1 MGLNPYGNVTALS
14 GVGPKTQA
22 ELRNLGIETCL
33 DLLLHLPIRY
43 QDRSKITPI
52 DQLLVGEEAL
62 IEGTILSTSLS
73 YRGRRSLEC
82 IIQDEQKEMTLRF
95 FFFNKHQQAAL
106 TQGTWIRAFGAAKK
120 WGKSITMIHPEYK
133 TFRDK
138 PDSPDQKLTPV
149 YSLTKGITQNKLR
162 GLAVSMTK
170 LEWPQEGGVPYQ
182 KLKTLHSPPN
192 EMNLREIEE
201 LREEVALDEL
211 TAHYILT
218 KQRSN
223 ERMNQIA
230 KPLPRSIALGK
241 KLLAQ
246 LGFSLTLAQARVTK
260 EILLDLEK
268 PYPMLRLLQ
277 GDVGSGKTI
286 IAAFAAIRAIEQ
298 GNQAALLAP
307 TELLAEQHFNNFRE
321 WLGPLNI
328 RVCVLTGKTSKKV
341 LPKMLDQIENG
352 DWDLVIGTH
361 AIFQE
366 RVTFRNLVLTLIDEQ
381 HRFGVHQRMALLKK
395 APNTLS
401 PHQLIM
407 TATPIPRTL
416 TMALYGDMDVSIID
430 ELPKGRKPIQTKVID
445 SEEREFLY
453 EKVHEAVNRGH
464 QVYWVCTLIEESDSI
479 NANSAIQVHQE
490 LLNLK
495 WKLRI
500 GLLHGQLSS
509 QEKSDIMSA
518 FKNGE
523 LDILVSTTIVEVGV
537 DVPNATLMVIENAS
551 RLGLAQLHQL
561 RGRIGRGHAA
571 SDCILLSQASD
582 GLVSKQRL
590 AAMKD
595 SQDGFFLAEQ
605 DLKIRGPGD
614 VLGTRQSGEESFRLV
629 DLATHSH
636 LISRAIERGE
646 SLLRSETI
654 DAKQE
659 IIGLLS
665 TWNRKQQQLLRA

>member
-62 IEGTILSTSLS
+62 IEGTIVSTSLS

-106 TQGTWIRAFGAAKK
+106 TQGTWIRAFGAAKQ

-321 WLGPLNI
+321 WLDPLNI

-341 LPKMLDQIENG
+341 LTKMLDQIENG

-395 APNTLS
+395 APDTLS

>member
-1 MGLNPYGNVTALS
+1 MGLNPYGDVTALS

-62 IEGTILSTSLS
+62 IEGTIVSTSLS

-82 IIQDEQKEMTLRF
+82 IIQDEEKEMTLRF

-106 TQGTWIRAFGAAKK
+106 TQGTWIRAFGAAKQ

-341 LPKMLDQIENG
+341 LTKMLDQIENG

-395 APNTLS
+395 APDTLS

-509 QEKSDIMSA
+509 QGKSDIMSA

>member
-52 DQLLVGEEAL
+52 DQLLIGEEAL
-62 IEGTILSTSLS
+62 IEGTIVSTSLS

-82 IIQDEQKEMTLRF
+82 IIHDEEKEMTLRF

-106 TQGTWIRAFGAAKK
+106 TQGTWIRAFGTAKQ

-133 TFRDK
+133 TFRDR
-138 PDSPDQKLTPV
+138 PDLLDQKLTPV

-192 EMNLREIEE
+192 KMNLREIEA

-230 KPLPRSIALGK
+230 KPLPRSIGLGK

-307 TELLAEQHFNNFRE
+307 TELLAEQHFNNFLD

-341 LPKMLDQIENG
+341 LTKVLDQIENG

-395 APNTLS
+395 APDTLS

-495 WKLRI
+495 WRLRI

-590 AAMKD
+590 AAMND

-646 SLLRSETI
+646 SLLGSETI

-665 TWNRKQQQLLRA
+665 TWNRKQQQSLRA

>member
-82 IIQDEQKEMTLRF
+82 IIQDKQKEMTLRF

-192 EMNLREIEE
+192 KMNLREIEE

-341 LPKMLDQIENG
+341 LTKMLDQIENG

-395 APNTLS
+395 APDTLS

>member
-62 IEGTILSTSLS
+62 IEGTIVSTSLS

-82 IIQDEQKEMTLRF
+82 IIQDEEKEMTLRF

-106 TQGTWIRAFGAAKK
+106 NQGTWIRAFGATKQ

-192 EMNLREIEE
+192 KMNLREIEE

-341 LPKMLDQIENG
+341 LTKMLDQIENG

-395 APNTLS
+395 APDTLS

-590 AAMKD
+590 AAMND

>member
-82 IIQDEQKEMTLRF
+82 IIQDEEKEMTLRF

-106 TQGTWIRAFGAAKK
+106 TQGTWIRAFGAAKQ

-192 EMNLREIEE
+192 KMNLREIEE

-341 LPKMLDQIENG
+341 LTKMLDQIENG

-395 APNTLS
+395 APDTLS

-453 EKVHEAVNRGH
+453 EKVREAVNRGH

-495 WKLRI
+495 WRLRI

-523 LDILVSTTIVEVGV
+523 LDVLVSTTIVEVGV

-571 SDCILLSQASD
+571 SDCVLLSQASD

-590 AAMKD
+590 AAMND

-646 SLLRSETI
+646 SLLGSETI

>member
-62 IEGTILSTSLS
+62 IEGTIVSTSLS

-82 IIQDEQKEMTLRF
+82 IIQDEEKEMTLRF

-170 LEWPQEGGVPYQ
+170 LEWPQEGGGPYQ

-192 EMNLREIEE
+192 KMNLREIEE

-230 KPLPRSIALGK
+230 KPLPRSIGLGK

-341 LPKMLDQIENG
+341 LTKMLDQIENG

-395 APNTLS
+395 APDTLS

>member
-1 MGLNPYGNVTALS
+1 MGLNPYGDVTALS

-62 IEGTILSTSLS
+62 IEGTIVSTSLS

-82 IIQDEQKEMTLRF
+82 IIQDEEKEMTLRF

-106 TQGTWIRAFGAAKK
+106 TQGTWIRAFGAAKQ

-182 KLKTLHSPPN
+182 KLKTLHAPPN
-192 EMNLREIEE
+192 KMNLREIEE

-230 KPLPRSIALGK
+230 KPLPRSIGLGK

-341 LPKMLDQIENG
+341 LTKMLDQIENG

-395 APNTLS
+395 APDTLS

-495 WKLRI
+495 WRLRI
-500 GLLHGQLSS
+500 GLLHGQLSI
-509 QEKSDIMSA
+509 QENSAIMAA
-518 FKNGE
+518 FNNAD
-523 LDILVSTTIVEVGV
+523 LDVLVSTTIVEVGV

-571 SDCILLSQASD
+571 SDCILLSQTSD

>member
-62 IEGTILSTSLS
+62 IEGTIVSTSLS

-82 IIQDEQKEMTLRF
+82 IVQDEEKEMTLRF
-95 FFFNKHQQAAL
+95 FFFTKHQQAAL
-106 TQGTWIRAFGAAKK
+106 TQGTWIRAFGAAKQ

-192 EMNLREIEE
+192 KMNLREIEE
-201 LREEVALDEL
+201 LRKEIALDEL

-218 KQRSN
+218 KQRSKD
-223 ERMNQIA
+223 RMDQIA
-230 KPLPRSIALGK
+230 KPLPRSIGLGK

-328 RVCVLTGKTSKKV
+328 RVCVLTGKTTKKV
-341 LPKMLDQIENG
+341 LTKMLDQIENG

-395 APNTLS
+395 APDTLS

-453 EKVHEAVNRGH
+453 GKVHEAVNRGH

-490 LLNLK
+490 LLSLK
-495 WKLRI
+495 WRLRI

-509 QEKSDIMSA
+509 QEKSDVMSA

-523 LDILVSTTIVEVGV
+523 LDVLVSTTIVEVGV

-571 SDCILLSQASD
+571 SDCVLLSQASD

-590 AAMKD
+590 AAMND

-646 SLLRSETI
+646 SLLGSETI

>member
-138 PDSPDQKLTPV
+138 PDSPDQILTPI

-341 LPKMLDQIENG
+341 LTKMLDQIENG

>member
-22 ELRNLGIETCL
+22 ELQNLGIETCL

-62 IEGTILSTSLS
+62 IEGTIVSTSLS

-82 IIQDEQKEMTLRF
+82 IIQDEEKEMTLRF

-106 TQGTWIRAFGAAKK
+106 TQGTWIRAFGAAKQ

-133 TFRDK
+133 TFRNK

-192 EMNLREIEE
+192 KMNLREIEE

-341 LPKMLDQIENG
+341 STKMLDQIENG

-395 APNTLS
+395 APDTLS

-509 QEKSDIMSA
+509 QGKSDIMSA

>member
-14 GVGPKTQA
+14 GVWPKTQA

-62 IEGTILSTSLS
+62 IEGTIVSTSLS

-82 IIQDEQKEMTLRF
+82 IIQDEEKEMTLRF

-106 TQGTWIRAFGAAKK
+106 TQGTWIRAFGAAKQ

-192 EMNLREIEE
+192 KMNLREIEE

-286 IAAFAAIRAIEQ
+286 IAAFAAIRAIEH

-307 TELLAEQHFNNFRE
+307 TELLAEQHFNNFLE

-341 LPKMLDQIENG
+341 LTKMLDQIENG

-395 APNTLS
+395 APDTLS

-416 TMALYGDMDVSIID
+416 TMALYGDMEVSIID

-590 AAMKD
+590 AAMND

-646 SLLRSETI
+646 SLLGSETI

-659 IIGLLS
+659 IIGLQS
-665 TWNRKQQQLLRA
+665 TRNRTQQQLQRA

>member
-1 MGLNPYGNVTALS
+1 VGLNPYGDVTALS

-106 TQGTWIRAFGAAKK
+106 TQGTWIRAFGATKQ

-138 PDSPDQKLTPV
+138 PDSPDQKLTPI

-182 KLKTLHSPPN
+182 KLKTLHAPPN
-192 EMNLREIEE
+192 KMDLREIEE

-341 LPKMLDQIENG
+341 LTKMLDQIENG

-590 AAMKD
+590 AAMRD
-595 SQDGFFLAEQ
+595 SQDGFLLAEQ

>member
-1 MGLNPYGNVTALS
+1 MGLNPYGDVTALS

-62 IEGTILSTSLS
+62 IEGTIVSTSLS

-82 IIQDEQKEMTLRF
+82 IIQDEEKEMTLRF

-192 EMNLREIEE
+192 KMNLREIEE

-341 LPKMLDQIENG
+341 LTKMLDQIENG

-395 APNTLS
+395 APDTLS

-495 WKLRI
+495 WRLRI

-590 AAMKD
+590 AAMND

-646 SLLRSETI
+646 SLLGSETI

>member
-22 ELRNLGIETCL
+22 ELQNLGIETCL

-82 IIQDEQKEMTLRF
+82 IIQDEEKEMTLRF

-106 TQGTWIRAFGAAKK
+106 TQGTWIRAFGAAKQ

-192 EMNLREIEE
+192 KMNLREIEE

-341 LPKMLDQIENG
+341 LTKMLDQIDNG

-395 APNTLS
+395 APDTLS

-453 EKVHEAVNRGH
+453 EKVQETVNRGH

-495 WKLRI
+495 WRLRI

-523 LDILVSTTIVEVGV
+523 LDVLVSTTIVEVGV

-571 SDCILLSQASD
+571 SDCVLLSQASD
-582 GLVSKQRL
+582 GLVSKPRL
-590 AAMKD
+590 AAMND

-646 SLLRSETI
+646 SLLESEAK
-654 DAKQE
+654 DAK
-659 IIGLLS
+659 
-665 TWNRKQQQLLRA
+665 T

>member
-62 IEGTILSTSLS
+62 IEGTIVSTSLS

-82 IIQDEQKEMTLRF
+82 IIQDEEKEMTLRF

-106 TQGTWIRAFGAAKK
+106 TQGTWIRAFGAAKQ

-192 EMNLREIEE
+192 KMNLREIEE

-230 KPLPRSIALGK
+230 KPLPRSIGLGK

-341 LPKMLDQIENG
+341 LTKMLDQIENG

-395 APNTLS
+395 APDTLS

-495 WKLRI
+495 WRLRI

-523 LDILVSTTIVEVGV
+523 LDVLVSTTIVEVGV

-571 SDCILLSQASD
+571 SDCVLLSQASD

-590 AAMKD
+590 AAMND

-646 SLLRSETI
+646 SLLGSETI

-665 TWNRKQQQLLRA
+665 TWNRKQQQLLQA

>member
-43 QDRSKITPI
+43 EDRSKITPI

-106 TQGTWIRAFGAAKK
+106 TQGTWIRAFGATKQ

-182 KLKTLHSPPN
+182 KLKTLHAPPN
-192 EMNLREIEE
+192 KMDLREIEE

-246 LGFSLTLAQARVTK
+246 LGFSLTLAQAKVTK

-341 LPKMLDQIENG
+341 LTKMLDQIENG

-395 APNTLS
+395 APDTLS

-595 SQDGFFLAEQ
+595 SQDGFLLAEQ

>member
-62 IEGTILSTSLS
+62 IEGTIVSTSLS

-82 IIQDEQKEMTLRF
+82 IIQDEEKEMTLRF

-106 TQGTWIRAFGAAKK
+106 TQGTWIRAFGATKQ

-182 KLKTLHSPPN
+182 KLKTLHAPPN
-192 EMNLREIEE
+192 KMDLREIEE

-341 LPKMLDQIENG
+341 LTKMLDQIENG

-395 APNTLS
+395 APDTLS

-590 AAMKD
+590 AAMRD
-595 SQDGFFLAEQ
+595 SQDGFLLAEQ

>member
-62 IEGTILSTSLS
+62 IEGTIVSTSLS

-82 IIQDEQKEMTLRF
+82 IIQDEEKEMTLRF

-106 TQGTWIRAFGAAKK
+106 TQGTWIRAFGAAKQ
-120 WGKSITMIHPEYK
+120 WGISITMIHPEYK

-162 GLAVSMTK
+162 GLAISMTK

-192 EMNLREIEE
+192 KMNLREIEE

-341 LPKMLDQIENG
+341 LTKMLDQIENG

-395 APNTLS
+395 APDTLS

-416 TMALYGDMDVSIID
+416 TMALYGDMEVSIID

-445 SEEREFLY
+445 SEERELLY

-495 WKLRI
+495 WRLRI

-523 LDILVSTTIVEVGV
+523 LDVLVSTTIVEVGV

-571 SDCILLSQASD
+571 SDCVLLSQASD

-590 AAMKD
+590 AAMND

-646 SLLRSETI
+646 SLLGSETI

>member
-62 IEGTILSTSLS
+62 IEGTIVSTSLS

-82 IIQDEQKEMTLRF
+82 IIQDEEKEMTLRF

-106 TQGTWIRAFGAAKK
+106 TQGTWIRAFGAAKQ

-192 EMNLREIEE
+192 KMNLREIEE

-230 KPLPRSIALGK
+230 KPLPRSIGLGK

-328 RVCVLTGKTSKKV
+328 RVCVLTGKTTKKV
-341 LPKMLDQIENG
+341 LTKMLDQIENG

-395 APNTLS
+395 APDTLS

-495 WKLRI
+495 WRLRI

-523 LDILVSTTIVEVGV
+523 LDVLVSTTIVEVGV
-537 DVPNATLMVIENAS
+537 AVPNATLMVIENAS

-590 AAMKD
+590 AAMND

-614 VLGTRQSGEESFRLV
+614 ALGTRQSREESFRLV
-629 DLATHSH
+629 DLTTHSH

-646 SLLRSETI
+646 SLLGSETI

>member
-43 QDRSKITPI
+43 EDRSKITPI

-182 KLKTLHSPPN
+182 KLKTLHAPPN
-192 EMNLREIEE
+192 KMDLREIEE

-430 ELPKGRKPIQTKVID
+430 ELPKGRKPIQTKVIE

-595 SQDGFFLAEQ
+595 SQDGFLLAEQ

>member
-1 MGLNPYGNVTALS
+1 MGLNPYGDVTALS

-62 IEGTILSTSLS
+62 IEGTIVSTSLS

-106 TQGTWIRAFGAAKK
+106 TQGTWIRAFGATKQ

-138 PDSPDQKLTPV
+138 PDSPDQKLTPI

-223 ERMNQIA
+223 ERINQIA

-341 LPKMLDQIENG
+341 LTKTLDQIENG

-395 APNTLS
+395 APDTLS

-571 SDCILLSQASD
+571 SDCVLLSQASD

-590 AAMKD
+590 AAMND

>member
-1 MGLNPYGNVTALS
+1 MGLNPYGDVTALS
-14 GVGPKTQA
+14 AVAPKTQA

-62 IEGTILSTSLS
+62 IEGTIVSTSLS

-82 IIQDEQKEMTLRF
+82 IIQDEEKEMTLRF

-106 TQGTWIRAFGAAKK
+106 TQGTWIRAFGATKQ

-192 EMNLREIEE
+192 KMNLREIEE

-341 LPKMLDQIENG
+341 LTKMLDQIENG

-395 APNTLS
+395 APDTLS

-430 ELPKGRKPIQTKVID
+430 ELPKGTKPIHKKVID

-509 QEKSDIMSA
+509 QEKSHIMSA

-561 RGRIGRGHAA
+561 RGRIGRGHAS
-571 SDCILLSQASD
+571 SDCVLLSQASD

-590 AAMKD
+590 AAMND

>member
-1 MGLNPYGNVTALS
+1 MGLNPYGDVTALS

-62 IEGTILSTSLS
+62 IEGTIVSTSLS

-82 IIQDEQKEMTLRF
+82 IIQDEEKEMTLRF
-95 FFFNKHQQAAL
+95 FFFNKNQQAAL
-106 TQGTWIRAFGAAKK
+106 NQGTWIRAFGATKQ

-138 PDSPDQKLTPV
+138 PDSPDQKLTPI

-192 EMNLREIEE
+192 KMNLREIEE

-223 ERMNQIA
+223 ERINQIA

-341 LPKMLDQIENG
+341 LTKMLDQIENG

-395 APNTLS
+395 APDTLS

-430 ELPKGRKPIQTKVID
+430 ELPKGRKPIQTEVID

-453 EKVHEAVNRGH
+453 EKVHEAVSRGH

>member
-1 MGLNPYGNVTALS
+1 MGLNPYGDVTALS

-62 IEGTILSTSLS
+62 IEGTIVSTSLS

-82 IIQDEQKEMTLRF
+82 IIQDEEKEMTLRF

-106 TQGTWIRAFGAAKK
+106 TQGTWIRAFGAAKQ

-182 KLKTLHSPPN
+182 KLKTLHAPPN
-192 EMNLREIEE
+192 KMNLREIEE

-230 KPLPRSIALGK
+230 KPLPRSIGLGK

-307 TELLAEQHFNNFRE
+307 TELLAEQHFNNFLE

-341 LPKMLDQIENG
+341 LTKMLDQIENG

-395 APNTLS
+395 APDTLS

-495 WKLRI
+495 WRLRI

>member
-62 IEGTILSTSLS
+62 IEGTIVSTSLS

-82 IIQDEQKEMTLRF
+82 IIQDEEKEMTLRF

-106 TQGTWIRAFGAAKK
+106 TQGTWIRAFGATKQ

-192 EMNLREIEE
+192 KMNLREIEE

-341 LPKMLDQIENG
+341 LTKMLDQIENG

-395 APNTLS
+395 APDTLS

-571 SDCILLSQASD
+571 SDCVLLSQASD

-590 AAMKD
+590 AAMND

>member
-62 IEGTILSTSLS
+62 IEGTIISTSLS

-82 IIQDEQKEMTLRF
+82 IVQDEEKEMTLRF

-106 TQGTWIRAFGAAKK
+106 TQGTWIRAFGAAKQ

-192 EMNLREIEE
+192 KMNLREIEE

-230 KPLPRSIALGK
+230 KPLPRSIGLGK

-321 WLGPLNI
+321 WLSPLNI
-328 RVCVLTGKTSKKV
+328 RVCVLTGKTTKKV
-341 LPKMLDQIENG
+341 LTKMLDQIENG

-395 APNTLS
+395 APDTLS

-495 WKLRI
+495 WRLRI

-523 LDILVSTTIVEVGV
+523 LDVLVSTTIVEVGV

-590 AAMKD
+590 AAMND

-614 VLGTRQSGEESFRLV
+614 VLGTRQSGEENFRLV

-646 SLLRSETI
+646 SLLGSETI

>member
-62 IEGTILSTSLS
+62 IEGTIVSTSLS

-82 IIQDEQKEMTLRF
+82 IVQDEEKEMTLRF

-106 TQGTWIRAFGAAKK
+106 TQGTWIRAFGAAKQ

-192 EMNLREIEE
+192 KMNLREIEE

-230 KPLPRSIALGK
+230 KPLPRSIGLGK

-341 LPKMLDQIENG
+341 LTKMLDQIENG

-395 APNTLS
+395 APDTLS

-453 EKVHEAVNRGH
+453 EKVHETVNRGH

-495 WKLRI
+495 WRLRI

>member
-1 MGLNPYGNVTALS
+1 
-14 GVGPKTQA
+14 
-22 ELRNLGIETCL
+22 
-33 DLLLHLPIRY
+33 
-43 QDRSKITPI
+43 
-52 DQLLVGEEAL
+52 
-62 IEGTILSTSLS
+62 
-73 YRGRRSLEC
+73 
-82 IIQDEQKEMTLRF
+82 
-95 FFFNKHQQAAL
+95 
-106 TQGTWIRAFGAAKK
+106 
-120 WGKSITMIHPEYK
+120 
-133 TFRDK
+133 
-138 PDSPDQKLTPV
+138 
-149 YSLTKGITQNKLR
+149 
-162 GLAVSMTK
+162 
-170 LEWPQEGGVPYQ
+170 
-182 KLKTLHSPPN
+182 
-192 EMNLREIEE
+192 MN
-201 LREEVALDEL
+201 
-211 TAHYILT
+211 
-218 KQRSN
+218 
-223 ERMNQIA
+223 
-230 KPLPRSIALGK
+230 
-241 KLLAQ
+241 
-246 LGFSLTLAQARVTK
+246 
-260 EILLDLEK
+260 
-268 PYPMLRLLQ
+268 
-277 GDVGSGKTI
+277 
-286 IAAFAAIRAIEQ
+286 
-298 GNQAALLAP
+298 
-307 TELLAEQHFNNFRE
+307 
-321 WLGPLNI
+321 
-328 RVCVLTGKTSKKV
+328 
-341 LPKMLDQIENG
+341 
-352 DWDLVIGTH
+352 
-361 AIFQE
+361 
-366 RVTFRNLVLTLIDEQ
+366 
-381 HRFGVHQRMALLKK
+381 
-395 APNTLS
+395 
-401 PHQLIM
+401 
-407 TATPIPRTL
+407 ATPIPRTL

-479 NANSAIQVHQE
+479 NANCAIQVHQE

-495 WKLRI
+495 WGLRI

-523 LDILVSTTIVEVGV
+523 LDVLVSTTIVEVGV

-571 SDCILLSQASD
+571 SNCVLLSQASD

-590 AAMKD
+590 AAMND

-646 SLLRSETI
+646 SLLGSETI

>member
-62 IEGTILSTSLS
+62 IEGTIVSTSLS

-82 IIQDEQKEMTLRF
+82 IIQDEEKEMTLRF

-106 TQGTWIRAFGAAKK
+106 TQGTWIRAFGATKQ

-192 EMNLREIEE
+192 KMNLREIEE

-341 LPKMLDQIENG
+341 LTKMLDQIENG

-395 APNTLS
+395 APDTLS

-509 QEKSDIMSA
+509 QGKSDIMSA

-590 AAMKD
+590 AAMND

-614 VLGTRQSGEESFRLV
+614 VLGTRQSGEENFRLV

-646 SLLRSETI
+646 SLLGSETI

>member
-62 IEGTILSTSLS
+62 IEGTIVSTSLS

-82 IIQDEQKEMTLRF
+82 IIQDEEKEMTLRF

-106 TQGTWIRAFGAAKK
+106 NQGAWIRAFGATKQ

-192 EMNLREIEE
+192 KMNLREIEE

-341 LPKMLDQIENG
+341 LTKMLDQIENG

-395 APNTLS
+395 APDTLS

-495 WKLRI
+495 WRLRI

-523 LDILVSTTIVEVGV
+523 LDVLVSTTIVEVGV

>member
-62 IEGTILSTSLS
+62 IEGTIVSTSLS

-82 IIQDEQKEMTLRF
+82 IIQDEEKEMTLRF
-95 FFFNKHQQAAL
+95 FFFNKNQQAAL
-106 TQGTWIRAFGAAKK
+106 NQGTWIRAFGATKQ

-138 PDSPDQKLTPV
+138 PDSPDQKLTPI

-192 EMNLREIEE
+192 KMNLREIEE

-246 LGFSLTLAQARVTK
+246 LGFSLTLAQAKVTK

-341 LPKMLDQIENG
+341 LTKMLDQIENG

-395 APNTLS
+395 APDTLS

-430 ELPKGRKPIQTKVID
+430 ELPKGRKPIQTEVID

-453 EKVHEAVNRGH
+453 EKVHEAVSRGH

>member
-62 IEGTILSTSLS
+62 IEGTIVSTSLS

-82 IIQDEQKEMTLRF
+82 IIQDEEKEMTLRF

-106 TQGTWIRAFGAAKK
+106 TQGTWIRAFGAAKQ

-182 KLKTLHSPPN
+182 KLKNLHSPPN
-192 EMNLREIEE
+192 KMDLREIEE

-230 KPLPRSIALGK
+230 KPLPRSIGLGK

-341 LPKMLDQIENG
+341 LTKMLDQIENG

-395 APNTLS
+395 APDTLS

-495 WKLRI
+495 WRLRI

-523 LDILVSTTIVEVGV
+523 LDVLVSTTIVEVGV

-571 SDCILLSQASD
+571 SDCVLLSQASD

-590 AAMKD
+590 AAMND

-614 VLGTRQSGEESFRLV
+614 ILGTRQSGEESFRLV
-629 DLATHSH
+629 DLTTHSH

-646 SLLRSETI
+646 SLLGSETI

>member
-62 IEGTILSTSLS
+62 IEGTIVSTSLS

-82 IIQDEQKEMTLRF
+82 IIQDEEKEMTLRF

-106 TQGTWIRAFGAAKK
+106 TQGTWIRAFGAAKQ

-182 KLKTLHSPPN
+182 KLKTLHAPPN
-192 EMNLREIEE
+192 KMNLREIEE

-223 ERMNQIA
+223 ERINQIA
-230 KPLPRSIALGK
+230 KPLPRSIGLGK

-341 LPKMLDQIENG
+341 LTKMLDQIENG

-395 APNTLS
+395 APDTLS

-590 AAMKD
+590 AAMND

>member
-1 MGLNPYGNVTALS
+1 MGLNPYGDVTALS

-62 IEGTILSTSLS
+62 IEGTIVSTSLS

-341 LPKMLDQIENG
+341 LTKMLDQIENG

-395 APNTLS
+395 APDTLS

>member
-1 MGLNPYGNVTALS
+1 MGLNPYGDVTALS

-62 IEGTILSTSLS
+62 IEGTIVSTSLS

-106 TQGTWIRAFGAAKK
+106 TQGTWIRAFGATKQ

-341 LPKMLDQIENG
+341 LTKMLDQIENG

-395 APNTLS
+395 APDTLS

>member
-62 IEGTILSTSLS
+62 IEGTIVSTSLS

-82 IIQDEQKEMTLRF
+82 IIQDEEKEMTLRF

-106 TQGTWIRAFGAAKK
+106 TQGTWIRAFGAAKQ

-138 PDSPDQKLTPV
+138 PDSPDQKLTPI

-192 EMNLREIEE
+192 KMNLREIEE

-223 ERMNQIA
+223 ERINQIA

-341 LPKMLDQIENG
+341 LTKMLDQIENG

-395 APNTLS
+395 APDTLS

-495 WKLRI
+495 WRLRI

-523 LDILVSTTIVEVGV
+523 LDVLVSTTIVEVGV

-571 SDCILLSQASD
+571 SDCVLLSQASD

-590 AAMKD
+590 AAMND

>member
-1 MGLNPYGNVTALS
+1 MALNPYGNVTALS

-62 IEGTILSTSLS
+62 IEGTIVSTSLS
-73 YRGRRSLEC
+73 YKRRRSLEC
-82 IIQDEQKEMTLRF
+82 IIQDEGKEMTLRF

-106 TQGTWIRAFGAAKK
+106 TQGTWIRAFGATKQ
-120 WGKSITMIHPEYK
+120 WGKSITMIHPEYR

-192 EMNLREIEE
+192 KMNLREIEE

-246 LGFSLTLAQARVTK
+246 LEFSLTLAQARVTK

-341 LPKMLDQIENG
+341 LTKMLDQIENG

-395 APNTLS
+395 APDSLS

-445 SEEREFLY
+445 SEERELLY
-453 EKVHEAVNRGH
+453 EKVHEAINRGH

-479 NANSAIQVHQE
+479 NANSTIQVHQE

-495 WKLRI
+495 WRLRI

-523 LDILVSTTIVEVGV
+523 LDVLVSTTIVEVGV
-537 DVPNATLMVIENAS
+537 DVPNATLMIIESAS

-561 RGRIGRGHAA
+561 RGRIGRGHAV
-571 SDCILLSQASD
+571 SNCVLLSQASD

-590 AAMKD
+590 AAMND

-629 DLATHSH
+629 DLAAHSH

-646 SLLRSETI
+646 GLLGSETL
-654 DAKQE
+654 DAKRE

-665 TWNRKQQQLLRA
+665 TWHRKQQQLLRA